1 MDGRGLGEGK
11 TVQRLRVDDRLAKK
25 RTRRGKSHRART
37 IDLDFSA
44 ARRLRVVFGNRDA
57 SSPAHWSV
65 LPRKRRQSRACSP
78 LSFEWRSNA
87 IPFASPPDSTLLD
100 RSLGP
105 EDGRERAARLSV
117 EVRSVFRSL
126 LRVASSLHAHRSNR
140 RGPSVYCHAPR
151 ELRRAGCGGAGIS
164 S

>member
-1 MDGRGLGEGK
+1 MGGDWARGR
-11 TVQRLRVDDRLAKK
+11 QC
-25 RTRRGKSHRART
+25 RGFGST
-37 IDLDFSA
+37 IDLPRKEPAGEKATEPERLILIF
-44 ARRLRVVFGNRDA
+44 RRHEGVRVVFGNRDA

-65 LPRKRRQSRACSP
+65 LPRKRRQSRACSS

-105 EDGRERAARLSV
+105 EDGRERAARLCV
-117 EVRSVFRSL
+117 ETRSVFRSL

-140 RGPSVYCHAPR
+140 RGFSVYCHAPR